1 MTRLLIICERVFFNP
16 YFKNPSSHAHELRA
30 EVDILNI
37 TPALNDKEHKKMIT
51 THTTTT
57 AASTTAT
64 STHTIS
70 AKSASIGIK
79 AISISALFALCCGMS
94 FAAPSLEKETLAGVS
109 LQDSFGQALK
119 KLGSPSFISVEVH
132 DQLADCFMR
141 VYSFKAHGIEVE
153 VCRKGRKAK
162 IRSLRSVKALKAVT
176 SREVGIDSELID
188 VLRVYPDARVL
199 KDHTVLV
206 EDTQRKVSLRFIIEQ
221 GKVLEVNLFKDPTM
235 DIPSSSFKN
244 FFSSRR

>member
-1 MTRLLIICERVFFNP
+1 M
-16 YFKNPSSHAHELRA
+16 A
-30 EVDILNI
+30 EGTNGSKCD
-37 TPALNDKEHKKMIT
+37 
-51 THTTTT
+51 
-57 AASTTAT
+57 
-64 STHTIS
+64 
-70 AKSASIGIK
+70 
-79 AISISALFALCCGMS
+79 
-94 FAAPSLEKETLAGVS
+94 TLD
-109 LQDSFGQALK
+109 LQT
-119 KLGSPSFISVEVH
+119 LGKTYISVEVH

-141 VYSFKAHGIEVE
+141 VYSFKAHGVEVE

-188 VLRVYPDARVL
+188 VLRVYPDARAL

-235 DIPSSSFKN
+235 DAPSSSFKS
-244 FFSSRR
+244 FFSSRK